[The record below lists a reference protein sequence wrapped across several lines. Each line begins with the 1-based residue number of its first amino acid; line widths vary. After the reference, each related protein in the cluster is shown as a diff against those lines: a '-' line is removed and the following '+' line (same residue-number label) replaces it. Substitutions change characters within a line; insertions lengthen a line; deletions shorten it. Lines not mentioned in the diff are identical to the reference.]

1 LGEDETLAIA
11 VEAGPQEQLVFLKV
25 SWATYEAIVFDLDG
39 TTSGARLAYDGE
51 TLELM
56 APLNDHE
63 AYVSLLDL
71 LLGALMLEWEINLY
85 CTRSSTLKAEPV
97 GAEPDTSYYIE
108 HAGQVGGLGNI
119 DLRTSPPPD
128 LVVEVDIS
136 HQRMD
141 KLALYA
147 HLGVPEFWR
156 YGRAGL
162 EAFALRENV
171 YHEITE
177 STVIPGL
184 PLAALGAFLE
194 RRLEANRRQVLK
206 DWQVWLRANRP
217 TQA

>member
-1 LGEDETLAIA
+1 MATA
-11 VEAGPQEQLVFLKV
+11 VEAGPQERLVFLKV

-39 TTSGARLAYDGE
+39 RTSGARLAYDGE

-85 CTRSSTLKAEPV
+85 CTPSSTLKAEPV

-108 HAGQVGGLGNI
+108 HAGQVG
-119 DLRTSPPPD
+119 PPPD

-147 HLGVPEFWR
+147 QFGVPEFWR

-162 EAFALRENV
+162 EAFALRDNV
-171 YHEITE
+171 YHEIAV

-184 PLAALGAFLE
+184 PLAALGAFLV

-206 DWQVWLRANRP
+206 DWQTWLRANRP